1 MNVVK
6 TIICELTAY
15 KPGAVDVSQGDR
27 GSRAVS
33 CRLMN
38 AGEPWMIPE
47 GATARVAYTL
57 PDGTEGLYDRRP
69 DGTPMWE
76 IAGNAVTVEL
86 ADQIM
91 AQAGMVQMS
100 ILIIGPEGGQ
110 LATWPIRVNVSANKA
125 ARLTVP
131 EAMPP
136 YGAAFEG
143 KLFYGGP
150 DGAVSPLALGAG
162 LEVRDGVLRLKVAG
176 DEDSGQNVNGLSAEA
191 SALLI
196 TILRNATYPEGN
208 DQSANITALEEA
220 LASGSAGGEEEPDAP
235 VEPDEPDV
243 ALSSISAAYN
253 GGDVP
258 VGTAVTDLTGIV
270 VTAHYSDGSTETVTG
285 YTLSGTIAEGSNT
298 VTVSYQGKTATFSV
312 TGVADSGGDESHE
325 GVSSINW
332 FIATNDPNNGTI
344 DSTGLREPDNGYVV
358 TTDTAHT
365 ALNAK
370 RNVLAFP
377 LISGK
382 TYSIQV
388 SNADAAN
395 QQFFGLWVST
405 LNIEPVKGEV
415 TAVTDTIIRNIVAW
429 GVVPANGHSDYTY
442 TAGDGEYL
450 MINANAGNILTIT
463 AEVTA

>member
-1 MNVVK
+1 MEVTHFK
-6 TIICELTAY
+6 TLHLT
-15 KPGAVDVSQGDR
+15 GQQVAVIEAVQGDGAR
-27 GSRAVS
+27 LLSASLKANGAPWVVPAGVS
-33 CRLMN
+33 V
-38 AGEPWMIPE
+38 GIS
-47 GATARVAYTL
+47 YTL
-57 PDGTEGLYDRRP
+57 PDKTEGYYDQLS
-69 DGTPMWE
+69 DGSPAATVT
-76 IAGNAVTVEL
+76 GDLVTVAL
-86 ADQIM
+86 APVLTK
-91 AQAGMVQMS
+91 QAGTAELMLVLRQGERQIATFPLQMRVQRAV
-100 ILIIGPEGGQ
+100 G
-110 LATWPIRVNVSANKA
+110 RVMGED
-125 ARLTVP
+125 VP
-131 EAMPP
+131 AQKD
-136 YGAAFEG
+136 GFEG
-143 KLFYGGP
+143 RLFYGGP
-150 DGAVSPLALGAG
+150 GGVVTPLALGPG
-162 LEVRDGVLRLKVAG
+162 LEIRDGALQLKVVEEPG
-176 DEDSGQNVNGLSAEA
+176 GGSGQDGNGLSATA
-191 SALLI
+191 ANLLI
-196 TILRNATYPEGN
+196 EILRNGVYSA
-208 DQSANITALEEA
+208 DQSANITELAEVLGATEEEA
-220 LASGSAGGEEEPDAP
+220 PDVP
-235 VEPDEPDV
+235 VEPDEPDAPEV
-243 ALSSISAAYN
+243 TLTSISATYN
-253 GGDVP
+253 GGDVA

-285 YTLSGTIAEGSNT
+285 YTLSGTIGEGENT

-344 DSTGLREPDNGYVV
+344 DSVGLREPDNGYVV

-429 GVVPANGHSDYTY
+429 GVVPANGHNDYTY